1 MNDYKVSI
9 IIPCY
14 NSALYIKD
22 SIESALNQTY
32 KNIEVIVINDGS
44 TDDSEK
50 IIQRDFADKITY
62 IKQTNAG
69 VSSARNNGIRIST
82 GDWILTLDSDDYINP
97 YYVEDAIKLI
107 EDKKTLITSRAFFT
121 DKDLNLINKIY
132 PEGNI
137 FKENINLESM
147 VKHNLVVTTS
157 LFSKFIWKISG
168 GYNEYL
174 HRAED
179 WEFWT
184 NLISCGA
191 QVKWVK
197 EREPYFKYRT
207 HGESKSS
214 RNEKFLIKTQ
224 RYIKQKYK
232 I

>member
-1 MNDYKVSI
+1 MNFYKVSI

-14 NSALYIKD
+14 NSEKYIGE

-32 KNIEVIVINDGS
+32 KNIEVVVVNDGS
-44 TDDSEK
+44 TDNTEN
-50 IIQRDFADKITY
+50 IIQSNFIDRVTY
-62 IKQTNAG
+62 IQQPNLGAAA
-69 VSSARNNGIRIST
+69 ARNKGISLAK
-82 GDWILTLDSDDYINP
+82 GEWILTLDSDDYINP
-97 YYVEDAIKLI
+97 YYIEDALLLI
-107 EDKKTLITSRAFFT
+107 ENEKTLITSRAFFT
-121 DKDLNLINKIY
+121 DKNLNLIDKIY
-132 PEGNI
+132 PSGDI
-137 FKENINLESM
+137 FNENINLKNM

-157 LFSKFIWKISG
+157 LFSKNMWKISG

-174 HRAED
+174 YRAED

-191 QVKWVK
+191 KVKWLK

-232 I
+232 V